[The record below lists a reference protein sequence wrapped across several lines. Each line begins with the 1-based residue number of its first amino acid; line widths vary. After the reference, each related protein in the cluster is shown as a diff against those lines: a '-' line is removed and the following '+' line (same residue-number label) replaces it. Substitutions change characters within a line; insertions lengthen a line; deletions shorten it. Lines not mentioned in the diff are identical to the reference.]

1 MNYEEAL
8 EFIHSTYKFGSKL
21 GLHNIGKLLELLDNP
36 HKRLKFVHVA
46 GTNGKGSTTAFI
58 SSILMSAN
66 YKVGIYTSPFIQRFT
81 ERIKIN
87 NVEIGQGRL
96 ADITLKVKNAI
107 KTMISE
113 GFNHPTEFEVVT
125 AVALEYFYEEKC
137 DIVVLEVGLGGRYDA
152 TNIIGSPEIAVITS
166 ISYDHMAILGDT
178 LPKIAFEKAGIIK
191 DGCDCVLYE
200 QSQEVTKVIED
211 ACNERNARL
220 TKVNFNKL
228 SLGIFS
234 MDGQRFSYGHLED
247 LCISLLGDHQLKNA
261 CTAIEVAFILKQKG
275 FKINDEQII
284 KGLKDTLWIGRLELL
299 SKDPLFLIDGA
310 HNEDGART
318 LIEAIKKYFPGYKI
332 TFIMG
337 VLRDKEYT
345 KLIKLASEIADK
357 FIAIKVPNARTLE
370 AEELFTEITKYCG
383 NVYKSDT
390 IKGAIELALS
400 QRKADELICAF
411 GSLYFIGE
419 VREYFIPN

>member
-1 MNYEEAL
+1 MNYKEAL
-8 EFIHSTYKFGSKL
+8 DFIHSTYKFGSKL
-21 GLHNIGKLLELLDNP
+21 GLQNIGKLLELLDNP
-36 HKRLKFVHVA
+36 QKRLKFVHVA
-46 GTNGKGSTTAFI
+46 GTNGKGSTTAYI
-58 SSILMSAN
+58 SSILMAAG

-87 NVEIGQGRL
+87 NIEIEQQKL
-96 ADITLKVKNAI
+96 AHITSKVKDAI
-107 KTMISE
+107 EMMIAE

-125 AVALEYFYEEKC
+125 AVALKYYYEEKC

-152 TNIIGSPEIAVITS
+152 TNIIDSPEVAVITS

-191 DGCDCVLYE
+191 KGCDCVLYK

-211 ACNERNARL
+211 ACKERDAKL
-220 TKVNFNKL
+220 TKVDFNKL
-228 SLGIFS
+228 SLGSFS
-234 MDGQRFSYGHLED
+234 MDGQHFSYGHLED
-247 LCISLLGDHQLKNA
+247 LFISLLGDHQLRNA

-275 FKINDEQII
+275 FKINDEQI
-284 KGLKDTLWIGRLELL
+284 KEGLKAAIWIGRLELL
-299 SKDPLFLIDGA
+299 SKNPLFLVDGA

-318 LIEAIKKYFPGYKI
+318 LMEAIKKYFPGHKV

-337 VLRDKEYT
+337 VLKDKEYT

-357 FIAIKVPNARTLE
+357 FIAIAVPNSRTLK

-383 NVYKSDT
+383 NVTKSDT

-400 QRKADELICAF
+400 QRKDGELICAF

-419 VREYFIPN
+419 VREYFIPG